1 MGRIS
6 LNISKPKVSTRSKRE
21 LSYEYKKKIINTYQK
36 QKKINA
42 KFTQGMLSEYYKEE
56 LGYLLPTSTTSEILK
71 NQASIMATHEMVD
84 YRTRTAQYPEL
95 EDCLYLYYR
104 QLRDKDIN
112 VSEKILTAKA
122 KVFATYYNI
131 KNFSFSSGWISNFK
145 RR

>member
-42 KFTQGMLSEYYKEE
+42 KFTQGMLSEYYKEK

-71 NQASIMATHEMVD
+71 NQ
-84 YRTRTAQYPEL
+84 
-95 EDCLYLYYR
+95 
-104 QLRDKDIN
+104 
-112 VSEKILTAKA
+112 
-122 KVFATYYNI
+122 
-131 KNFSFSSGWISNFK
+131 
-145 RR
+145 